1 MIKITYCR
9 NFAEAET
16 REVDWDTFA
25 RSLSKYQVFASKD
38 ASARR
43 AAFIGGIRADEDK
56 GRADGNIVLRTVATV
71 DYDALDC
78 SVEDVEFS
86 LTMRLDC
93 AFVAY
98 STFRHTP
105 ERPRVRVCVPL
116 SRGVTEAEHRVV
128 VEWIIST
135 LALGAA
141 DNCSYRMCQLMFL
154 PSRQEGIDPFT
165 LRQDGEPL
173 DVDAAAIGLMGGA
186 RVGATINPIVV
197 SDRGSDDLLVAV
209 AAQPLDISD
218 DEVVGLLENY
228 PAEGKDYDEW
238 LAVGM
243 ALWHQYIGAASAYTL
258 WRDWSALCVKHD
270 ERHMRVKWA
279 SFTGS
284 ARPKTLASIIAA
296 AGGRRGGAVEVKVGG
311 GGFAALRA
319 EAEGLLTLDDYGRF
333 RNRIRALDDARL
345 PPDTRSMLAHLA
357 HEVYA
362 RAAGMGL
369 RDVKSAFRYAYGGG
383 NGRASGGGLR
393 QGDDPDSGGGGGLS
407 DSDPAPRAEWLKG
420 WVYNESM
427 CTFERVDVRH
437 GIKREAFRAKYDRE
451 PECVSWD
458 TDSAT
463 LALVKTGIPTVAGLM
478 YWPGQER
485 LFETEGLLRLNSYF
499 WSGVTPAETLQG
511 DEDAAEVIARFMTHV
526 GNTIA
531 DPREQ
536 RILVDWMAFVY
547 QNPGRRVKWALLLQ
561 GIEGNGKSYFFNV
574 MQLLLGERARVVSSG
589 AIDSPFTGWAEG
601 SVLVGIEEIRIS
613 GTNKYSILDRM
624 KPLLTNDVIPVVHK
638 GVNERHVPNFTSY
651 MMFTNHADAI
661 PVGEN
666 DRRYCAIFTR
676 QTRLSDLF
684 DQHGGREGAAEYF
697 RVLFS
702 GSERRAD
709 ALARFL
715 QDWPISEG
723 FDASTRAPD
732 TAGLHRM
739 RSLNVSDDKDAVE
752 AAIESHACGV
762 VGPDLID
769 ATWLTSVVTMD
780 GGSMPAGRTLAHI
793 LTDMGYQQIEQ
804 RRIWVK
810 RKTKHHYLWF
820 RGGVHTDDTAKA
832 RVMEFHDSARD
843 NDFLDPPF

>member
-1 MIKITYCR
+1 MIKFTYCK

-16 REVDWDTFA
+16 REVNWDTFA
-25 RSLSKYQVFASKD
+25 RSLSKYQVFPNKD

-43 AAFIGGIRADEDK
+43 AAFIGGVRADEDK

-78 SVEDVEFS
+78 SIDDVEFS

-98 STFRHTP
+98 STFRHTTDK
-105 ERPRVRVCVPL
+105 PRVRVCVPL
-116 SRGVTEAEHRVV
+116 SRGVNEAEHKAV
-128 VEWIIST
+128 VEWIIKT

-141 DNCSYRMCQLMFL
+141 DNCSFTMCQLMFL
-154 PSRQEGIDPFT
+154 PSRQEGVEPFT
-165 LRQDGEPL
+165 LRQDGDPL
-173 DVDAAAIGLMGGA
+173 DVDATEIG
-186 RVGATINPIVV
+186 IPSSV
-197 SDRGSDDLLVAV
+197 SAPALLYDRGSDDLLSVV

-228 PAEGKDYDEW
+228 PAEGKEYDEW
-238 LAVGM
+238 LGVGM
-243 ALWHQYIGAASAYTL
+243 ALWHQYAGADRAYAL

-270 ERHMRVKWA
+270 ERHMRVKWR
-279 SFTGS
+279 SFGGS
-284 ARPKTLASIIAA
+284 VRPKTLASIIAA

-319 EAEGLLTLDDYGRF
+319 EVEGLLTLEDYGRL
-333 RNRIRALDDARL
+333 RNKVRTLDDSRL
-345 PPDTRSMLAHLA
+345 PPDTRSLLANMA
-357 HEVYA
+357 HEVFA
-362 RAAGMGL
+362 KSAGMGL
-369 RDVKSAFRYAYGGG
+369 REVKSSFRYLGGS
-383 NGRASGGGLR
+383 GRASSGLR
-393 QGDDPDSGGGGGLS
+393 RGGEGDQGELESDGG
-407 DSDPAPRAEWLKG
+407 APTADWLKN

-437 GIKREAFRAKYDRE
+437 GIKREAFRAKFDRE
-451 PECVSWD
+451 PECEMYE
-458 TDSAT
+458 TDAAT
-463 LALVKTGIPTVAGLM
+463 FALVKAGIPTVAGLM
-478 YWPGQER
+478 YWPGQDR
-485 LFETEGLLRLNSYF
+485 LFETEGLLRLNTYF
-499 WSGVTPAETLQG
+499 WSGVTPAETIEG
-511 DEDAAEVIARFMTHV
+511 DEDAAGVITRFMAHV
-526 GNTIA
+526 ANTIA

-536 RILVDWMAFVY
+536 RILIDWMAFVY
-547 QNPGRRVKWALLLQ
+547 QNPGKRVKWALLLQ
-561 GIEGNGKSYFFNV
+561 GIEGNGKSYFYNV

-601 SVLVGIEEIRIS
+601 SLLVGIEEIRIS

-697 RVLFS
+697 RVLFA

-715 QDWPISEG
+715 LDWKIGEN
-723 FDASTRAPD
+723 FDATTRAPD
-732 TAGLHRM
+732 TGGLHRM
-739 RSLNVSDDKDAVE
+739 RSLNVSDDKDMIE
-752 AAIESHACGV
+752 AAIEDHACAV
-762 VGPDLID
+762 VGPDLVD
-769 ATWLTSVVTMD
+769 VTWLNSLVTMA
-780 GGSMPAGRTLAHI
+780 GGSMPAGRALAHI
-793 LTDMGYQQIEQ
+793 LTDLGYQQLEG
-804 RRIWVK
+804 RRIQMK
-810 RKTKHHYLWF
+810 KDRKKHYVWF
-820 RGGVHTDDTAKA
+820 RGGVHTDETAKVKV
-832 RVMEFHDSARD
+832 RDFHDHTKDA
-843 NDFLDPPF
+843 DFTDPPF

>member
-1 MIKITYCR
+1 MMIRFTYCR

-25 RSLSKYQVFASKD
+25 RFLSNYKTFPNKD

-43 AAFIGGIRADEDK
+43 AAFVGGLRADEDK
-56 GRADGNIVLRTVATV
+56 GRANGNIVLRTVATI
-71 DYDALDC
+71 DYDTLDC
-78 SVEDVEFS
+78 SIEDVEFS

-105 ERPRVRVCVPL
+105 DKPRVRVCVPL
-116 SRGVTEAEHRVV
+116 SRGVNEAEHRAVV
-128 VEWIIST
+128 DWLVQTVAI
-135 LALGAA
+135 GAA
-141 DNCSYRMCQLMFL
+141 DKCSFTMCQLMFL
-154 PSRQEGIDPFT
+154 PSRQKGIEPFT

-173 DVDAAAIGLMGGA
+173 DVDAPAIGLAGSSGFVPA
-186 RVGATINPIVV
+186 LV
-197 SDRGSDDLLVAV
+197 DRGSDDLLSVV
-209 AAQPLDISD
+209 AAQPLEIAD
-218 DEVVGLLENY
+218 DEVIGLLENY

-238 LAVGM
+238 LGVGM
-243 ALWHQYIGAASAYTL
+243 ALWHQYRGSDEAYAL

-279 SFTGS
+279 SFGGS
-284 ARPKTLASIIAA
+284 LRPKTLASIIAA

-311 GGFAALRA
+311 GGFAALKA

-333 RNRIRALDDARL
+333 RNKVRALDEARL
-345 PPDTRSMLAHLA
+345 PPDTRSMLASIC
-357 HEVYA
+357 HEVVA
-362 RAAGMGL
+362 KGSGMGL
-369 RDVKSAFRYAYGGG
+369 REVKSAFRHVVAGGG
-383 NGRASGGGLR
+383 RSGNGSGLKRASADDG
-393 QGDDPDSGGGGGLS
+393 DPDSDGGATPTA
-407 DSDPAPRAEWLKG
+407 DWLRD
-420 WVYNESM
+420 WVYNESA

-437 GIKREAFRAKYDRE
+437 GIKREAFRAKFDRE
-451 PECVSWD
+451 PECEMYE
-458 TDSAT
+458 TDAAT
-463 LALVKTGIPTVAGLM
+463 FALVKAAIPTVAGLM

-485 LFETEGLLRLNSYF
+485 LFETEGLLRLNTYF
-499 WSGVTPAETLQG
+499 WSGIKPAASIEG
-511 DEDAAEVIARFMTHV
+511 DDDAAEVIGRFLNHV
-526 GNTIA
+526 ENTIS

-536 RILVDWMAFVY
+536 RILIDWMAYVY

-561 GIEGNGKSYFFNV
+561 GIEGNGKSYFYNV

-601 SVLVGIEEIRIS
+601 SILVGIEEIRIS

-684 DQHGGREGAAEYF
+684 DQHGGREATAEYF

-715 QDWPISEG
+715 LDWKISPD

-732 TAGLHRM
+732 TEGLHRM
-739 RSLNVSDDKDAVE
+739 RSLNVSDDKDMVE
-752 AAIESHACGV
+752 AAVEDHACVV
-762 VGPDLID
+762 VGADLID
-769 ATWLTSVVTMD
+769 VTHLNSLVTME
-780 GGSMPAGRTLAHI
+780 GGSLPGGRALAHI
-793 LTDMGYQQIEQ
+793 LTDMGYQQIEK
-804 RRIWVK
+804 RRIQL
-810 RKTKHHYLWF
+810 RKDRKKHYVWY
-820 RGGVHTDDTAKA
+820 RGGAYTDETAKA
-832 RVMEFHDSARD
+832 KVRDFHDMSKDA
-843 NDFLDPPF
+843 DFNDPPF